1 MSLDKVA
8 HKLFELL
15 KGAWPCTE
23 AVPDADELAYIGDC
37 ISIKCLMDEIFN
49 RLRDYKAELIM
60 PPAIEGLDFWI
71 GWDWNDTA
79 AEQLAQWRAEIDGM
93 VDAS

>member
-1 MSLDKVA
+1 MSLDKLA

-15 KGAWPCTE
+15 RPRPE
-23 AVPDADELAYIGDC
+23 QPLDDDEVKYVGDC
-37 ISIKCLMDEIFN
+37 IYIGCLMDEIFN

-79 AEQLAQWRAEIDGM
+79 AEQLAEWRAEIDGM
-93 VDAS
+93 VDAA